1 MYCSECGKK
10 IKKGSKFC
18 GECGAKVKKEK
29 TKFDFKNNKLAI
41 IISAVVALLVICLV
55 TLNIL
60 TSPKHVASKYIKAS
74 INKDSNALYSLLD
87 LDGDKTFIS
96 KKTFKKIIESNT
108 KDSNIENYKIGEVI
122 YGTSNLSAKVKFTY
136 TTKGGSSENNRYI
149 ILNKDKDKKFLFFD
163 KWTISD
169 YNATNIIL
177 KDYKIIVPKDTKV
190 TYGGINVS
198 SKYLDKDSS
207 YEKIDVYKLPQ
218 VFIAKTDI
226 EVTLKNGI
234 KVKEEV
240 RPSIILKQYQLKL
253 TGKNLSEED
262 AKKITKASKES
273 LEIVY
278 KSAIESKSFD
288 EIKSNFKAKD
298 LTNLEKSYTS
308 FSKNL
313 NNHSS
318 VKLTSITFDDIDI
331 YNATIDNDGNLVV
344 SLKTK
349 FTYKVTYPTLDVSEE
364 VEPKTNT
371 NYFTLVFDIS
381 SKNYNL
387 VDVKNLKT
395 YFY

>member
-1 MYCSECGKK
+1 MYCSECGKE

-18 GECGAKVKKEK
+18 GECGAQLKQNKKFNLK
-29 TKFDFKNNKLAI
+29 DNKLFIIIAAIVIVLVGTFITFKNI
-41 IISAVVALLVICLV
+41 
-55 TLNIL
+55 

-96 KKTFKKIIESNT
+96 KKTFKKIIESNSN
-108 KDSNIENYKIGEVI
+108 DSNIENYKIGEVT
-122 YGTSNLSAKVKFTY
+122 YGASNLSAKVKFTY

-190 TYGGINVS
+190 TYGGVKVS
-198 SKYLDKDSS
+198 SKYLDKENSN
-207 YEKIDVYKLPQ
+207 EKIDVYKLPQ

-226 EVTLKNGI
+226 EVTLSNGI

-240 RPSIILKQYQLKL
+240 RPSVILKQYQLKL
-253 TGKNLSEED
+253 TGNNLSEED
-262 AKKITKASKES
+262 TKKITKASKES
-273 LEIVY
+273 LELVY
-278 KSAIESKSFD
+278 KSAIDDKSFD
-288 EIKSNFKAKD
+288 EIKSNFNAKD

-308 FSKNL
+308 FSKSL
-313 NNHSS
+313 NSHST
-318 VKLTSITFDDIDI
+318 VKLTSISFDDLDI
-331 YNATIDNDGNLVV
+331 YSVTINDDGNLVI

-349 FTYKVTYPTLDVSEE
+349 FTYKVTYPTLDVVKE
-364 VEPKTNT
+364 VEPKTTT

-387 VDVKNLKT
+387 VDFKNLKT